1 MKLPTFVKRIGSDN
15 SGVTAVEYGLIASL
29 IVIASMGAFG
39 SVADENAR
47 MWNTVKTVMVEVGS
61 R

>member
-1 MKLPTFVKRIGSDN
+1 MKLPTFLKRIGSDN
-15 SGVTAVEYGLIASL
+15 SGATAVEYGLIASL

-47 MWNTVKTVMVEVGS
+47 MWNTVEAAMAEVGN

>member
-1 MKLPTFVKRIGSDN
+1 MKLPIFLKRIGSDN
-15 SGVTAVEYGLIASL
+15 SGATAVEYGLIVSL

-47 MWNTVKTVMVEVGS
+47 MWNTVESAMAEVGS

>member
-1 MKLPTFVKRIGSDN
+1 MKLPTFLKRIGSDN
-15 SGVTAVEYGLIASL
+15 SGATAVEYGLIVSL

-47 MWNTVKTVMVEVGS
+47 MWNTVESAMAEVGS

>member
-1 MKLPTFVKRIGSDN
+1 MKLPTFLKRIGSDN
-15 SGVTAVEYGLIASL
+15 SGATAVEYGLIASL

-39 SVADENAR
+39 SVANENAR
-47 MWNTVKTVMVEVGS
+47 MWNTVEAAMAEVGN

>member
-1 MKLPTFVKRIGSDN
+1 MKLPIFLKRTGSDN
-15 SGVTAVEYGLIASL
+15 SGATAVEYGLIVSL

-47 MWNTVKTVMVEVGS
+47 MWNTVESAMAEVGS